1 MSKREMSK
9 EKISKLEKYRKVM
22 SLIYNDCK
30 RVRVRDDGLINV
42 MEYLDGLSFPVAKRK
57 K

>member
-1 MSKREMSK
+1 
-9 EKISKLEKYRKVM
+9 M

-30 RVRVRDDGLINV
+30 RVRMRDDGLINV
-42 MEYLDGLSFPVAKRK
+42 MEYLDGLSFTVAKRK